1 MAPRFPRLEAPA
13 IRSAVAR
20 FGPGL
25 RSMFELDNHR
35 FQFQIRRQVPSGGS
49 AARTGAYRLLLR
61 CNCVATPI
69 PRFIALELRGGY
81 SLRRGFVANLGPGA
95 VIAVLWVESVI
106 DVALEVGGA
115 MKPGAGTDENAA
127 IEPFRPVV
135 AVGNAVIRSIV
146 IVTVRDRQGLL
157 QC

>member
-1 MAPRFPRLEAPA
+1 
-13 IRSAVAR
+13 
-20 FGPGL
+20 
-25 RSMFELDNHR
+25 MFELDNHR

-95 VIAVLWVESVI
+95 NFWHRPLIAVLWVESVI